1 MPNRDIRRQRSS
13 HHPDTGGGATD
24 SAAPGRRYSPTNEL
38 YLVPLSKDGECA
50 YVSGEGG
57 RQLRATNS
65 NGSRPECMMIDKG
78 LHNFCSKILRRMQGE
93 GSQNGNPKIEW
104 DTCLE
109 EVADQC
115 RVNVGDGVRI
125 RDQP

>member
-1 MPNRDIRRQRSS
+1 
-13 HHPDTGGGATD
+13 
-24 SAAPGRRYSPTNEL
+24 
-38 YLVPLSKDGECA
+38 
-50 YVSGEGG
+50 
-57 RQLRATNS
+57 
-65 NGSRPECMMIDKG
+65 
-78 LHNFCSKILRRMQGE
+78 MQGE

-125 RDQP
+125 RDQPWRNRIIYNFIRGDWKRGTRLQGWKTRE